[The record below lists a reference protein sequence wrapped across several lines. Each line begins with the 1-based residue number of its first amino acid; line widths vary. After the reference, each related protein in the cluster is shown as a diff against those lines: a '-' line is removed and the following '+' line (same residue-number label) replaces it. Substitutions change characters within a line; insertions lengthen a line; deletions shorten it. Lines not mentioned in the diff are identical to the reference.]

1 MSPAAS
7 AASVLIT
14 DPLITLPT
22 GASGVF
28 DMKNGPSRGSSSLQK
43 KQGTNSGFYLVGAL
57 AILIAPIAGAVN
69 LVVWDVFHA
78 ATAAD
83 ECLPW
88 KFPVDTAH

>member
-1 MSPAAS
+1 MNPLNT
-7 AASVLIT
+7 VLLIT
-14 DPLITLPT
+14 FPT

-28 DMKNGPSRGSSSLQK
+28 DRKKADQAK

-57 AILIAPIAGAVN
+57 AILIAPVAGAVN

-83 ECLPW
+83 ECLPRV
-88 KFPVDTAH
+88 FPIDTAH